1 MESLYL
7 IALIL
12 IFILAVFDLFVGVSN
27 DAVNF
32 LNSAV
37 GSKAFKF
44 KTILFIAALGIF
56 VGASFS
62 SGMMDI
68 ARHGIFQPQHFY
80 FVEIMAIFMGVM
92 ITDVILLDTFNFFG
106 MPTST
111 TVSMVF
117 ELLGGAFALS
127 LFKIIQSNGEFT
139 LGMLINTEK
148 ALSVIFGIFLSVA
161 IAFAFGAIVQ
171 YITRL
176 MFTFDFQKRMK
187 YFIGLFGGLSFS
199 SIIYFILFK
208 GLKGSVIAN
217 LSFFHYFKDYSI
229 ELFIGAFIFFALVSY
244 LLLFLKINVF
254 KWIVALGTFSLA
266 LAFAGNDLVNFIGV
280 PLAALS
286 SYQDFLA
293 NAISADTFLM
303 TSLQGSATGANWILV
318 IAGLIMVIALI
329 SSKKAHNV
337 IKTSLSLSSQ
347 GESDE
352 PFGTNPVARAV
363 VRWSHSI
370 GESIA
375 HMFPKKIL
383 KWTDSRLDDSKLTLH
398 AEGASFDLV
407 RASVN
412 LMLASLLI
420 AAGTSLKLPLSTTYV
435 TFMVAMGTSLS
446 DKAWGRDSA
455 VYRISGVLSVIGGW
469 FFTAFAAFFCAFIVC
484 ALIYLG
490 GFPVLFSFFGLVLF
504 LLVRSSKRFKKK
516 AQIKDLAQER
526 FHQIML
532 SHDAKETLHLVQDH
546 YKEEWGWHLIW
557 AEDRYRDIITAF
569 ITEDLTK
576 LRMVNHKIDD
586 QKNVVKRLKRQG
598 TLASRKMSSED
609 TIAKTFFLIQANDYA
624 SDMVF
629 HLDRICDPCLQHID
643 NHFAPISKEQ
653 ADILDSLWSEI
664 TDFIEDCARMIFAGL
679 YETCFDLE
687 DRGRALSEKVISIRK
702 EQMDVIK
709 NQKSNTRASIVFLT
723 ILYETKSIVDRSLI
737 LTKFSRK
744 FMNK

>member
-1 MESLYL
+1 METLYL

-12 IFILAVFDLFVGVSN
+12 IFTLAIFDLFVGVSN

-127 LFKIIQSNGEFT
+127 LFKIIQSNGDLSF
-139 LGMLINTEK
+139 GMLINTEK
-148 ALSVIFGIFLSVA
+148 ALSVIFAIFVSVA
-161 IAFAFGAIVQ
+161 IAFTFGTIVQ

-176 MFTFDFQKRMK
+176 MLTFDFQKRLK

-199 SIIYFILFK
+199 SIVYFILFK
-208 GLKGSVIAN
+208 GLKDSVIAK
-217 LSFFHYFKDYSI
+217 LPFFHFIKDYSI
-229 ELFIGAFIFFALVSY
+229 ELFIGAFIFFALFSY

-286 SYQDFLA
+286 SFQDFSA
-293 NAISADTFLM
+293 NGTSVDTFLM
-303 TSLQGSATGANWILV
+303 TSLQSSASGDSWILV
-318 IAGLIMVIALI
+318 VAGVIMVIALLT
-329 SSKKAHNV
+329 SKKAHNV

-375 HMFPKKIL
+375 HMLPKRLL
-383 KWTDSRLDDSKLTLH
+383 KWTHSRLDDSKLTLH

-435 TFMVAMGTSLS
+435 TFMVAMGTSLA

-469 FFTAFAAFFCAFIVC
+469 FFTAFAAFISAFIVC
-484 ALIYLG
+484 ALIYIG
-490 GFPVLFSFFGLVLF
+490 GFPILFSFFVVLIF

-516 AQIKDLAQER
+516 AHAKDLAQER
-526 FHQIML
+526 FHKIMI
-532 SHDAKETLHLVQDH
+532 SNDPKETLELVRDH

-557 AEDRYRDIITAF
+557 VEDRYRDLITAF

-598 TLASRKMSSED
+598 TLASRKMSSD
-609 TIAKTFFLIQANDYA
+609 DAIAKTFFLIQANDYA

-629 HLDRICDPCLQHID
+629 HLDRICDPSLQHVD
-643 NHFAPISKEQ
+643 NHFAPISKNQ
-653 ADILDSLWSEI
+653 KKVLDSLWSEI
-664 TDFIEDCARMIFAGL
+664 TDYIEDCGRMIFSGI
-679 YETCFDLE
+679 YDNCMDLE
-687 DRGRALSEKVISIRK
+687 ERGRILSEKVISIRK
-702 EQMDVIK
+702 EQTDLIK

-723 ILYETKSIVDRSLI
+723 ILYETKSIVDTSLF

-744 FMNK
+744 LMS

>member
-1 MESLYL
+1 MEFLYL
-7 IALIL
+7 VALIL

-68 ARHGIFQPQHFY
+68 ARHGIIQPQHFY

-127 LFKIIQSNGEFT
+127 LFKIIQSNGDLSF
-139 LGMLINTEK
+139 GMLINTEK
-148 ALSVIFGIFLSVA
+148 ALSVIFAIFVSVA
-161 IAFAFGAIVQ
+161 IAFTFGTIVQ

-187 YFIGLFGGLSFS
+187 YFIGFFGGLSFS

-208 GLKGSVIAN
+208 GLKDSVIAN
-217 LSFFHYFKDYSI
+217 LPFFHYIKDYSI
-229 ELFIGAFIFFALVSY
+229 EVFIGAFIFFALLSS
-244 LLLFLKINVF
+244 LLHLLKVNVF

-286 SYQDFLA
+286 SYQDFIA
-293 NAISADTFLM
+293 NATSADTFLM
-303 TSLQGSATGANWILV
+303 TSLQSSASGDSWILV
-318 IAGLIMVIALI
+318 LAGLIMVVALVT
-329 SSKKAHNV
+329 SKKAHNV

-375 HMFPKKIL
+375 NMLPKKLL

-484 ALIYLG
+484 ALIYIG
-490 GFPVLFSFFGLVLF
+490 GFLVLFGFFALVIF

-516 AQIKDLAQER
+516 SQTKDLAQER
-526 FHQIML
+526 FHQIMV
-532 SHDAKETLHLVQDH
+532 SNNAKETLDLVQKH
-546 YKEEWGWHLIW
+546 YQEEWGWHLIW
-557 AEDRYRDIITAF
+557 AEDRFRDVITAF
-569 ITEDLTK
+569 ISENLST
-576 LRMVNHKIDD
+576 LRMANHKIDE
-586 QKNVVKRLKRQG
+586 QKNLVKRLKRQG
-598 TLASRKMSSED
+598 NLASRKMSSED

-653 ADILDSLWSEI
+653 IAVLDSFWSEI
-664 TDFIEDCARMIFAGL
+664 TDYIEDCARMIFSGQYDSL
-679 YETCFDLE
+679 IDLE
-687 DRGRALSEKVISIRK
+687 DRGHLLCEKVISIRK
-702 EQMDVIK
+702 EQMNVFK
-709 NQKSNTRASIVFLT
+709 SQKANTRASIVYLT
-723 ILYETKSIVDRSLI
+723 ILYETKSLVDRALF
-737 LTKFSRK
+737 LTKFSCK
-744 FMNK
+744 FLK